1 MELKALDL
9 SKNFSGKNAVNEVN
23 ISVFSGEIIGLLGP
37 NGAGKTTFFYMIAGL
52 ISSDAGQVF
61 IDNKDI
67 TNESISERAK
77 IGLAYLPQEPSVF
90 RGLSV
95 KENLLASLEQKK
107 DLSKKK
113 IQKELDYLIKKFKLE
128 RFADTK
134 ALKLSGGERRRTE
147 IARALA
153 SSPKFLLLDEPF
165 AGIDPIAVSELKT
178 TLKDLKEMNI
188 GILISDHNVRETI
201 QICDK
206 VCILSEGK
214 IVAEGS
220 NDEITNNEIVKEVYL
235 GQDFL
240 S

>member
-1 MELKALDL
+1 MELKALGL

-67 TNESISERAK
+67 TNKSISERAK

>member
-201 QICDK
+201 QICDN

>member
-1 MELKALDL
+1 MELKALGL
-9 SKNFSGKNAVNEVN
+9 SKHFSGKNAVDEVS

-61 IDNKDI
+61 LDNKDI

-77 IGLAYLPQEPSVF
+77 IGLAYLPQEPSIF

-107 DLSKKK
+107 ELNKKQ
-113 IQKELDYLIKKFKLE
+113 IQKELDYLIGKFKLE

-153 SSPKFLLLDEPF
+153 SSPEFLLLDEPF

-188 GILISDHNVRETI
+188 GILISDHNVREII